1 MPHPVP
7 PLTPAQRE
15 EVLSYLP
22 SGGDRITVC
31 EFVGVTPLQLQL
43 EMKRD
48 PTFAE
53 SVARAEARVELTQ
66 MSKVLKAANDEKN
79 WRTSVWWLE
88 RRSRQRERLHQS
100 HSEEALVELID
111 AVARALAEELSD
123 HDQVRRIIERL
134 FDIIT
139 QAGEM
144 PAALLAP
151 PPKALTQEEPR

>member
-1 MPHPVP
+1 MPHPIP
-7 PLTPAQRE
+7 QLTLAQRE

-22 SGGDRITVC
+22 SGGDRIAVC

-48 PTFAE
+48 PAFAE

-66 MSKVLKAANDEKN
+66 MSKVLKATNDEKN

-88 RRSRQRERLHQS
+88 RRSRQRQRMQHP
-100 HSEEALVELID
+100 HDEEALVELID

-139 QAGEM
+139 QAGDL
-144 PAALLAP
+144 PAALLA
-151 PPKALTQEEPR
+151 PPKALTQEEP